1 MMKIR
6 LLRMHIE
13 NAIESLR
20 ANRMRTFLTILGVVI
35 GISSIVVI
43 FALSGGANSIIQDQI
58 KSGGGTIA
66 VVRPKDISSSNKN
79 IINSVA
85 TSQNFLQSSLR
96 EDDFRNIS
104 KIKNIIATAPLAS
117 FNSKIKGDD
126 KEITTNILASTPNLD
141 QITGIKVA
149 KGEFITNSSN
159 ARTAVIGYRTAV
171 SLFGSPHALGKY
183 ISIKGEN
190 FLIVGI
196 LEKQSSIVNFS
207 NIDFDNT
214 IILNYDEVKNIMGSS
229 PQIQQINIKFNTI
242 NNSDIVQ
249 HNIEEVMRNSHKGEI
264 DYEILIGKNI
274 THSSSDLISMG
285 SAILALVA
293 SISLIVGGIGI
304 MNIMLVNVSER
315 TREIGIRKALGA
327 NNNQILLQFLI
338 ESLIISSVGG
348 FFGYLL
354 GYSFSF
360 AVSIF
365 LPVLPVISWQI
376 MALAAGLSIII
387 GIIFGMYPAIRAARK
402 DPIES
407 LRYYN

>member
-85 TSQNFLQSSLR
+85 TSQNFLQSSLQ

-159 ARTAVIGYRTAV
+159 ARTAVIGYQTAV

-190 FLIVGI
+190 FLIIGI

>member
-58 KSGGGTIA
+58 KSGGETIA

-159 ARTAVIGYRTAV
+159 ARTAVIGYQTAV
-171 SLFGSPHALGKY
+171 NLFGSPHALGKY

-190 FLIVGI
+190 FLIIGI

-264 DYEILIGKNI
+264 DYEISIGKNI
-274 THSSSDLISMG
+274 AHSSSDLISMG
-285 SAILALVA
+285 SVILALVA

-360 AVSIF
+360 TVSIF
-365 LPVLPVISWQI
+365 LPVSPVISWQI
-376 MALAAGLSIII
+376 MVLAAGLSVII

>member
-58 KSGGGTIA
+58 KSEGGTIA
-66 VVRPKDISSSNKN
+66 IVRPKDISSSNKN

-104 KIKNIIATAPLAS
+104 KIKNIIAAAPLAS

-159 ARTAVIGYRTAV
+159 ARTAVIGYQIAV
-171 SLFGSPHALGKY
+171 NLFGSPHALGKY

-190 FLIVGI
+190 FLIIGI

-249 HNIEEVMRNSHKGEI
+249 HNIEEVMHNSHKGEI

-274 THSSSDLISMG
+274 IHSSSDLISMG

-293 SISLIVGGIGI
+293 SVSLIVGGIGI

-360 AVSIF
+360 TVSIF
-365 LPVLPVISWQI
+365 LPVSPVISWQI
-376 MALAAGLSIII
+376 MVLAAGLSVII

>member
-159 ARTAVIGYRTAV
+159 ARTAVIGYQTAV

-190 FLIVGI
+190 FLIIGI

-360 AVSIF
+360 TVSIF
-365 LPVLPVISWQI
+365 LPVSPVISWQI
-376 MALAAGLSIII
+376 MVLAAGLSVII

-407 LRYYN
+407 LR

>member
-58 KSGGGTIA
+58 KSGGGTIV

-159 ARTAVIGYRTAV
+159 ARTAVIGYQTAV

-190 FLIVGI
+190 FLIIGI

-360 AVSIF
+360 TVSIF

>member
-58 KSGGGTIA
+58 KSEGGTIA
-66 VVRPKDISSSNKN
+66 IVRPKDINSNNKN

-104 KIKNIIATAPLAS
+104 KIKNIIAAAPLAS

-159 ARTAVIGYRTAV
+159 ARTAVIGYQTAV
-171 SLFGSPHALGKY
+171 NLFGSPHALGKY

-190 FLIVGI
+190 FLIIGI

-264 DYEILIGKNI
+264 DYEISIGKNI
-274 THSSSDLISMG
+274 AHSSSDLISMG
-285 SAILALVA
+285 SVILALVA

-360 AVSIF
+360 TVSIF
-365 LPVLPVISWQI
+365 LPVSPVISWQI
-376 MALAAGLSIII
+376 MVLAAGLSVII

>member
-6 LLRMHIE
+6 LIRMHIE

-20 ANRMRTFLTILGVVI
+20 ANRMRTFLTMLGVVI

-58 KSGGGTIA
+58 KSGGETIA

-159 ARTAVIGYRTAV
+159 ARTAVIGYQTAV

-190 FLIVGI
+190 FLIIGI

-360 AVSIF
+360 TVSIF

-376 MALAAGLSIII
+376 MVLAAGLSIII

>member
-20 ANRMRTFLTILGVVI
+20 ANRMQTFLTILGVVI

-159 ARTAVIGYRTAV
+159 ARTAVIGYQTAV

-190 FLIVGI
+190 FLIIGI

-360 AVSIF
+360 TVSIF

>member
-6 LLRMHIE
+6 LIRMHIE

-58 KSGGGTIA
+58 KSGGETIA

-126 KEITTNILASTPNLD
+126 KEINTNILASTPNLD

-159 ARTAVIGYRTAV
+159 ARTAVIGYQTAV

-190 FLIVGI
+190 FLIIGI

-360 AVSIF
+360 TVSIF

-376 MALAAGLSIII
+376 MVLAAGLSIII

>member
-1 MMKIR
+1 
-6 LLRMHIE
+6 MHIE

-58 KSGGGTIA
+58 KSGGETIA

-149 KGEFITNSSN
+149 KGEFITNSST
-159 ARTAVIGYRTAV
+159 ARTAVIGYQTAV

-190 FLIVGI
+190 FLIIGI

-214 IILNYDEVKNIMGSS
+214 TILNYDEVKNIMSSS

-360 AVSIF
+360 TVSIF

>member
-58 KSGGGTIA
+58 KSEGGTIA
-66 VVRPKDISSSNKN
+66 VVRPKDINSSNKN

-104 KIKNIIATAPLAS
+104 KIKNIIAAAPLAS

-149 KGEFITNSSN
+149 KGEFIANSSN
-159 ARTAVIGYRTAV
+159 ARTAVIGYQTAV
-171 SLFGSPHALGKY
+171 NLFGSPHALGKY

-190 FLIVGI
+190 FLIIGI

-264 DYEILIGKNI
+264 DYEISIGKNI
-274 THSSSDLISMG
+274 AHSSSDLISMG
-285 SAILALVA
+285 SVILALVA

-360 AVSIF
+360 TVSIF
-365 LPVLPVISWQI
+365 LPVSPVISWQI
-376 MALAAGLSIII
+376 MVLAAGLSVII

>member
-20 ANRMRTFLTILGVVI
+20 ANRMQTFLTILGVVI

-159 ARTAVIGYRTAV
+159 ARTAVIGYQTAV

-190 FLIVGI
+190 FLIIGI

-249 HNIEEVMRNSHKGEI
+249 HNIEEVMCNSHKGEI

-360 AVSIF
+360 TVSIF

>member
-159 ARTAVIGYRTAV
+159 ARTAVIGYQTAV

-190 FLIVGI
+190 FLIIGI

-360 AVSIF
+360 TVSIF
-365 LPVLPVISWQI
+365 LPVSPVISWQI
-376 MALAAGLSIII
+376 MVLAAGLSVII